1 MRVLRYEEA
10 AQRAGLVR
18 RSLERLIA
26 KGEGPS
32 IIHVSQRRR
41 GVLESDLEHWL
52 LSRRHAAPGDVA
64 PDEPAERSKLPP
76 AKIGAPQKSSS
87 GKAA

>member
-1 MRVLRYEEA
+1 
-10 AQRAGLVR
+10 
-18 RSLERLIA
+18 
-26 KGEGPS
+26 
-32 IIHVSQRRR
+32 
-41 GVLESDLEHWL
+41 LESDLEHWL